1 MRGAGGVING
11 KRCMFRGQGWGG
23 RLRGRRAGHGASTM
37 KPVLAVF
44 AATVVSAAA
53 QVVHLDPAAAELVAA
68 DAKIEKLGGGMKF
81 TEGPVWVPSRKAL
94 IFSDIPSAKLMK
106 WEEGKGVSEHAEA
119 LNPNGNVLDRDG
131 RLVTCE
137 HSGRRVIRVDADGKK
152 TVLATEFGGKK
163 LSSPNDAVVKK
174 DGTIWFTDPHYGVP
188 AGEKKEQEVNRVY
201 RLDPGTGKV
210 TAVSELFDMPN
221 GLAFS
226 PDEKTLYIADSGKPQ
241 RVGAFPV
248 KDDGSLGEP
257 KFWMSGG
264 SDGLR
269 TDVQGNVYTT
279 ASDGVRIYNPEGKQL
294 ARITLPEQPA
304 NCTFGGSDYR
314 TLFVT
319 ARTSLYAIPLK
330 VAGNDQR

>member
-1 MRGAGGVING
+1 MENGVGSADRDGAGDCVGAT
-11 KRCMFRGQGWGG
+11 
-23 RLRGRRAGHGASTM
+23 LRMVSGMM
-37 KPVLAVF
+37 KPVLAVLI
-44 AATVVSAAA
+44 ATVLSAAA
-53 QVVHLDPAAAELVAA
+53 QVEHLDPAAAELVAA
-68 DAKIEKLGGGMKF
+68 DVKIEKLGGGMKF
-81 TEGPVWVPSRKAL
+81 TEGPVWVPARKAL
-94 IFSDIPSAKLMK
+94 IFSDIPSARLMK
-106 WEEGKGVSEHAEA
+106 WEEGKGVSEHEAA
-119 LNPNGNVLDRDG
+119 LNPNGNTLDREG

-137 HSGRRVIRVDADGKK
+137 HSGRRVIRVEADGKK
-152 TVLATEFGGKK
+152 TVLAGEFGGRK
-163 LSSPNDAVVKK
+163 LSSPNDVVVRK
-174 DGTIWFTDPHYGVP
+174 DGSVWFTDPHYGVP

-201 RLDPGTGKV
+201 RLDPAAGKV
-210 TAVSELFDMPN
+210 TSVSELFDMPN

-269 TDVQGNVYTT
+269 TDVRGNVYTT
-279 ASDGVRIYNPEGKQL
+279 ASDGVRIYNPEGKHL